1 MQKPDKLYPKKD
13 SICDRLIY
21 KILYFNFALNCNY
34 VFSLR
39 FVNVILSRIELIGL
53 INSKMA
59 FCYKSSRFMIYYY
72 FHNKYLLDATYASA

>member
-1 MQKPDKLYPKKD
+1 MD

-21 KILYFNFALNCNY
+21 KILYFNFALNNNY

-53 INSKMA
+53 IYSEMA
-59 FCYKSSRFMIYYY
+59 SVIKV
-72 FHNKYLLDATYASA
+72 HDL